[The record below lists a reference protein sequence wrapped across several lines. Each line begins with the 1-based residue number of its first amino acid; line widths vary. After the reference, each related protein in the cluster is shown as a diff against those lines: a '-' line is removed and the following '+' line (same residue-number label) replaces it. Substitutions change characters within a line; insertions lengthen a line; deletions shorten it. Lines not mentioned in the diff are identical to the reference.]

1 MTEENSTPAKIKF
14 EINLLDQD
22 NIQYSDIQF
31 VSFIRTPIVKQAS
44 FCIIQINL
52 PVFTVNQ
59 LQLNIS
65 SNNHELWD
73 LLIYEVTENAPEDV
87 SIDLIFEKTY
97 MILHLQLLEQIYYS
111 KPSVLVKLVL
121 VNPVLYALDTS
132 TTFNQILNNV
142 TAFDAIEKF
151 EDFIDKTYG
160 EFYYNHV
167 GVTEKLN
174 TFRYEQIF
182 IPPSVH
188 TIDVPKYI
196 INTYKPFHAY
206 SIYFFDDF
214 YFSEDVDKDITCHF
228 LNLAD
233 IKNTFSQFDVQVY
246 LDFVRLTRL
255 IDIKDFT
262 DPFRILD
269 RVGSLIY
276 TFSSAGI
283 DFVKKTVGSVI
294 QTAQQLLETKEIE
307 DKKIKVTKKS
317 QLQNQKI
324 DQSTRATTIYIPDNK
339 KNAETRINLAR
350 ELMFKRFE
358 NICFY
363 ETQLGLPYWIQFGC
377 LYNMNDQN
385 DYLYTPISIV
395 NIFRRSEQKSNI
407 VYCDHT
413 CRYAMLKLT
422 TFED

>member
-1 MTEENSTPAKIKF
+1 
-14 EINLLDQD
+14 
-22 NIQYSDIQF
+22 
-31 VSFIRTPIVKQAS
+31 
-44 FCIIQINL
+44 
-52 PVFTVNQ
+52 
-59 LQLNIS
+59 
-65 SNNHELWD
+65 
-73 LLIYEVTENAPEDV
+73 
-87 SIDLIFEKTY
+87 
-97 MILHLQLLEQIYYS
+97 
-111 KPSVLVKLVL
+111 
-121 VNPVLYALDTS
+121 
-132 TTFNQILNNV
+132 
-142 TAFDAIEKF
+142 
-151 EDFIDKTYG
+151 
-160 EFYYNHV
+160 
-167 GVTEKLN
+167 
-174 TFRYEQIF
+174 
-182 IPPSVH
+182 VH